1 MMATK
6 ARRSWIT
13 ILHKEGK
20 IVKIDDATTA
30 VSLVKR

>member
-1 MMATK
+1 MAAK
-6 ARRSWIT
+6 ARASCTT

-20 IVKIDDATTA
+20 MDRIELAITL